1 MGKSESSKKYREEM
15 KSQGYKSRSLW
26 LNGATIEVLDK
37 ITKKSSKK
45 ISELV
50 SEAIVEYGNKH
61 YNLEVE
67 IDECLTTDE
76 LTKKVNLLASKM
88 TRLAKAY
95 FYSALTEKDCMTII
109 DHLKALRRKKKKIKT
124 QETYSALNNK
134 MLAKLPSYLEYQS
147 FVDTFKEEIY
157 SSSDE

>member
-26 LNGATIEVLDK
+26 LDQATIEVLDK
-37 ITKKSSKK
+37 ISKKSPKK
-45 ISELV
+45 ISDLV
-50 SEAIVEYGNKH
+50 SEAIIEFGSKH

-76 LTKKVNLLASKM
+76 LTKKINSLTARM

-95 FYSALTEKDCMTII
+95 FYSILTEEGCIAII
-109 DHLKALRRKKKKIKT
+109 DSLKALRRKKKKIKT
-124 QETYSALNNK
+124 QETYGALNGK
-134 MLAKLPSYLEYQS
+134 VLAKLPSYLEYQS

-157 SSSDE
+157 SSPDE